1 MKRCDK
7 LIDVG
12 RRQFLTGGATA
23 AAAAAAVV
31 TVAIPGPA
39 EATPALARVNY
50 PSQRIGSVKDLKLDH
65 PVQISYPDK
74 DSPGVLLKLGRRVE
88 AGVGPDGDI
97 VAFSTLCPHKGFPL
111 AYVAADK
118 SSGLPG
124 PLFPIRLRKGWSGN
138 LRPRDAKPAA
148 VQINR
153 RFERRYPRDCR
164 GRADLR
170 PA

>member
-23 AAAAAAVV
+23 AAAAAAVA
-31 TVAIPGPA
+31 TVAIPVPA

-74 DSPGVLLKLGRRVE
+74 ILQ
-88 AGVGPDGDI
+88 
-97 VAFSTLCPHKGFPL
+97 AFS
-111 AYVAADK
+111 
-118 SSGLPG
+118 
-124 PLFPIRLRKGWSGN
+124 
-138 LRPRDAKPAA
+138 
-148 VQINR
+148 
-153 RFERRYPRDCR
+153 
-164 GRADLR
+164 
-170 PA
+170 